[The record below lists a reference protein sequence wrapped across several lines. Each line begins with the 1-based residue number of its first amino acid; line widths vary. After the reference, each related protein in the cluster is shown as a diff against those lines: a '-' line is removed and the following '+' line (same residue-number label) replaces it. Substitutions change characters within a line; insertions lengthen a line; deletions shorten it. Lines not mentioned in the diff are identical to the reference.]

1 MEQKFIII
9 GMDDNPEPFFP
20 PEVITCIRQG
30 KIFSGGMRHKEKVKK
45 LLPENNEWISITV
58 PLEYVFRQYE
68 KVFTDTGETIIVF
81 ASGDPL
87 FFGFANTV
95 KREFTNA
102 KIRLYPTFNS

>member
-68 KVFTDTGETIIVF
+68 KVFTK
-81 ASGDPL
+81 P
-87 FFGFANTV
+87 V
-95 KREFTNA
+95 KRLLYLLPA
-102 KIRLYPTFNS
+102 IRCSSVSQIR